1 LDNLFGD
8 SWPLKTLFSN
18 LDLFT
23 AFALK
28 NLSTIKKIFLSIGA
42 KRVFYTAV
50 KLRTLSLVSLEII
63 FHSSPRRIQG
73 TGMIEQ
79 IGAGA

>member
-1 LDNLFGD
+1 M
-8 SWPLKTLFSN
+8 
-18 LDLFT
+18 
-23 AFALK
+23 
-28 NLSTIKKIFLSIGA
+28 GA
-42 KRVFYTAV
+42 KPVFYTAV

-63 FHSSPRRIQG
+63 FHLSTRQIQG